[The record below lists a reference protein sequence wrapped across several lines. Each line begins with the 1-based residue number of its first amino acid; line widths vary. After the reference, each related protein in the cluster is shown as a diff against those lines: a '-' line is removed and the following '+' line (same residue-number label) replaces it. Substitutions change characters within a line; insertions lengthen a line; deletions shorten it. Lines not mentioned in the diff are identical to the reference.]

1 MKRVV
6 AICLD
11 LDDTLWAVGP
21 VIERAE
27 IAMIDWLAG
36 RYPRVTE
43 IHDVHSMRAVR
54 QRVAGEFPAMQ
65 HDFTFLR
72 RQALAWHA
80 REAGYPEQLAE
91 EAFEVFYAE
100 RNRVEVFADVV
111 PALDRLRTRFR
122 LMTLS
127 NGNADLRVIGLDGYF
142 ERALAARD
150 AGAAKP
156 DRRIFQTLL
165 VGAGLEPGQVLYVGD
180 DPHADVQGA
189 RNAGLHA
196 AWLDRFG
203 RSWPQEVQP
212 PDLAVR
218 DLGELADR
226 LL

>member
-1 MKRVV
+1 MKRTA

-11 LDDTLWAVGP
+11 LDDTLWAIAG

-27 IAMIDWLAG
+27 LAMLDWLAQ

-54 QRVAGEFPAMQ
+54 QRVAADFPAMQ
-65 HDFTFLR
+65 HDLSFLR

-80 REAGYPEQLAE
+80 REAGYPAQLAD
-91 EAFEVFYAE
+91 EAFEVFYAA
-100 RNRVEVFADVV
+100 RNQVEVFADVV

-127 NGNADLRVIGLDGYF
+127 NGNADLRIIGLAHYF
-142 ERALAARD
+142 ERTLAARD

-156 DRRIFQTLL
+156 DRRIFEAMLSA
-165 VGAGLEPGQVLYVGD
+165 AGLQAWQVLYVGD
-180 DPHADVQGA
+180 DPHADVRGA
-189 RNAGLHA
+189 RDAGLHV
-196 AWLDRFG
+196 AWVDRFG
-203 RSWPQEVQP
+203 RSWPQELAP
-212 PDLAVR
+212 PALTVR